1 VVGGVNKE
9 IQACQFERFAVIK
22 IQLDIRL
29 LRSGT
34 KISGL
39 V

>member
-9 IQACQFERFAVIK
+9 IHACQFERFAVIK

-29 LRSGT
+29 LRSST
-34 KISGL
+34 KIPGL
-39 V
+39 D